1 MQTKGG
7 KLDGMVFTNAD
18 PQYAGILDNPQGVHT
33 PSTMWMEQVKKVM
46 TVNQKS
52 DSSIPCLQ

>member
-18 PQYAGILDNPQGVHT
+18 PQYARILDNPQGVLT
-33 PSTMWMEQVKKVM
+33 PATMWMEQVKKVM
-46 TVNQKS
+46 TVNQKIEEE
-52 DSSIPCLQ
+52 SSWV